1 MDNTLAYIILPMLK
15 QLKER
20 KHGSQFIDDEDLPV
34 HMRHGD
40 ALGEDNWVHYKW
52 EWVLNEMIWS
62 FEQVLDDVDWETQ
75 FYHGDPEYV
84 KEEVEHPEYGTCYT
98 LKQTNQIGRAHV

>member
-1 MDNTLAYIILPMLK
+1 MNNTLAHIILPMLK
-15 QLKER
+15 QLKET
-20 KHGSQFIDDEDLPV
+20 KQGSHLVDDEDLPV

-75 FYHGDPEYV
+75 FYHGDPEFV
-84 KEEVEHPEYGTCYT
+84 KEEVE
-98 LKQTNQIGRAHV
+98 QIGRAHV